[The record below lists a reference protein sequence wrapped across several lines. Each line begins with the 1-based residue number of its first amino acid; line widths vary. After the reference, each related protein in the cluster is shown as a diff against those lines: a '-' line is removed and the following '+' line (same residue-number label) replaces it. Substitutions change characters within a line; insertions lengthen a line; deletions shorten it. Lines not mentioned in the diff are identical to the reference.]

1 MITQT
6 KLLIEKQQN
15 NSFSIMKLGQ
25 LYGSSKNLAVAEMLN
40 NDSLSVIVCPNSDS
54 AMSVFKDLSFFSNN
68 EIDIEILT
76 DLEMLPY
83 DLNPPI
89 KGLKASRSETFFKL
103 ANKDI
108 KVLIINAQNLLW
120 RVPEPSFFTKDMK
133 RFNQSDEIN
142 LDEVRE
148 IFSMNGFERVNV
160 VNFPG
165 EYSIRGSI
173 IDFYSTINRFPVR
186 MDLMGDT
193 IDSMRQF
200 DIETQLTIQP
210 INECKIT
217 PVDFFSKTKKQI
229 EFFKANFRNNNEG
242 NHMEWPLYQSIDED
256 YEVNG
261 VYNYLPYFHK
271 KTVSLLDYLDDK
283 TNFICMGDIDESLK
297 AYEKLIESRYLD
309 FQMDLQPMINPNQLF
324 FRSKEQYKKIMDGNT
339 VVIHEKKVLDN
350 NSVEKNHDVHPISFL
365 FQKKAEQ
372 SELANIMAFKSSNNL
387 STILISIPNLLK
399 RNALIEQLK
408 DSELNYALTNN
419 WDECLK
425 NDHEILVTAA
435 DIDQGFMIKK
445 YHFALLT
452 EKDVYGFKRKLKERK
467 QLRDPEAIIQNL
479 KDLRPGSLIVHRD
492 YGIGI
497 YDGLNKMKIDDID
510 YEFIKIIYAN
520 DDLLQLPVTQLDK
533 ISRYIGDASDEK
545 TLSKL
550 GTDQWKKISNKA
562 KKKAHDVAAELLE
575 LYAFRSIETGK
586 IQSSDTEEY
595 QSFVSDFEYVLTRD
609 QAKTIEEVM
618 NDLSSSKKMDRLI
631 CGDVGFGKTEVAMRA
646 AFISAMNGHQVV
658 IMVPTTILANQHFQ
672 SFIERF
678 EKWPI
683 NIQLLTRTQSAN
695 KKKEIYDSIQ
705 NGDCDILI
713 GTHAVLSDKVKFDN
727 LGLIIVDEEHRFGV
741 RQKELL
747 QKLKHDVDFLA
758 MTATPIPRTLNMAI
772 GDLRDISMI
781 MSAPE
786 SRVPVKTFVTEW
798 HNSVIKEAITRELDR
813 GGQIFLVHNKIE
825 NIKSIAESI
834 YAIFPD
840 IKLEIAHGQMKEG
853 NLEKIMMSF
862 YNHDFDLLISTS
874 IIESGIDIPNA
885 NTIIINNANLF
896 GLSQLHQ
903 MRGRVGRSSKQAY
916 AYLISPP
923 KNEISDDAQKRL
935 QAIEAVEELGIGFM
949 LATHD
954 LEIRGAGELLGEA
967 QSGQIQK
974 IGFSLFKDML
984 TDAIQALR
992 SEKHSE
998 HEEKAT
1004 DININIPALIPEEL
1018 ISDVNLRLIFYRR
1031 ISNAKNMKELEQI
1044 SDELVDRF
1052 GYLPDSTQN
1061 LLEITDLRNRSTA
1074 LGIEKIRF
1082 NKEYGRIYFNE
1093 NSMIDVSHMLKL
1105 IDTDEDYRLYP
1116 DQSLGL
1122 KGDFSDEEVRKK
1134 KLSEI
1139 ISYLAVN

>member
-1 MITQT
+1 MI
-6 KLLIEKQQN
+6 
-15 NSFSIMKLGQ
+15 
-25 LYGSSKNLAVAEMLN
+25 
-40 NDSLSVIVCPNSDS
+40 
-54 AMSVFKDLSFFSNN
+54 
-68 EIDIEILT
+68 
-76 DLEMLPY
+76 
-83 DLNPPI
+83 
-89 KGLKASRSETFFKL
+89 R
-103 ANKDI
+103 
-108 KVLIINAQNLLW
+108 
-120 RVPEPSFFTKDMK
+120 
-133 RFNQSDEIN
+133 
-142 LDEVRE
+142 
-148 IFSMNGFERVNV
+148 
-160 VNFPG
+160 
-165 EYSIRGSI
+165 
-173 IDFYSTINRFPVR
+173 
-186 MDLMGDT
+186 
-193 IDSMRQF
+193 
-200 DIETQLTIQP
+200 
-210 INECKIT
+210 
-217 PVDFFSKTKKQI
+217 
-229 EFFKANFRNNNEG
+229 
-242 NHMEWPLYQSIDED
+242 
-256 YEVNG
+256 
-261 VYNYLPYFHK
+261 
-271 KTVSLLDYLDDK
+271 
-283 TNFICMGDIDESLK
+283 
-297 AYEKLIESRYLD
+297 
-309 FQMDLQPMINPNQLF
+309 
-324 FRSKEQYKKIMDGNT
+324 
-339 VVIHEKKVLDN
+339 
-350 NSVEKNHDVHPISFL
+350 
-365 FQKKAEQ
+365 
-372 SELANIMAFKSSNNL
+372 
-387 STILISIPNLLK
+387 
-399 RNALIEQLK
+399 
-408 DSELNYALTNN
+408 
-419 WDECLK
+419 
-425 NDHEILVTAA
+425 
-435 DIDQGFMIKK
+435 K

-695 KKKEIYDSIQ
+695 TKKEIYDSIQ

-713 GTHAVLSDKVKFDN
+713 GTHAVLSDKVRFDN

-1004 DININIPALIPEEL
+1004 DININIPVLIPEEL

-1031 ISNAKNMKELEQI
+1031 ISNAKNKKELEQI

>member
-1 MITQT
+1 M
-6 KLLIEKQQN
+6 
-15 NSFSIMKLGQ
+15 
-25 LYGSSKNLAVAEMLN
+25 
-40 NDSLSVIVCPNSDS
+40 
-54 AMSVFKDLSFFSNN
+54 
-68 EIDIEILT
+68 
-76 DLEMLPY
+76 
-83 DLNPPI
+83 
-89 KGLKASRSETFFKL
+89 
-103 ANKDI
+103 
-108 KVLIINAQNLLW
+108 
-120 RVPEPSFFTKDMK
+120 
-133 RFNQSDEIN
+133 
-142 LDEVRE
+142 
-148 IFSMNGFERVNV
+148 
-160 VNFPG
+160 
-165 EYSIRGSI
+165 
-173 IDFYSTINRFPVR
+173 
-186 MDLMGDT
+186 
-193 IDSMRQF
+193 
-200 DIETQLTIQP
+200 
-210 INECKIT
+210 
-217 PVDFFSKTKKQI
+217 
-229 EFFKANFRNNNEG
+229 
-242 NHMEWPLYQSIDED
+242 
-256 YEVNG
+256 
-261 VYNYLPYFHK
+261 
-271 KTVSLLDYLDDK
+271 
-283 TNFICMGDIDESLK
+283 
-297 AYEKLIESRYLD
+297 
-309 FQMDLQPMINPNQLF
+309 
-324 FRSKEQYKKIMDGNT
+324 
-339 VVIHEKKVLDN
+339 DN

-435 DIDQGFMIKK
+435 DIDQGFMMKK

-713 GTHAVLSDKVKFDN
+713 GTHAVLSDKVRFDN

-923 KNEISDDAQKRL
+923 KNKISDDAQKRL

-1004 DININIPALIPEEL
+1004 DININIPVLIPEEL

>member
-6 KLLIEKQQN
+6 KLLIEEQLNASVAIKK
-15 NSFSIMKLGQ
+15 MGQ
-25 LYGSSKNLAVAEMLN
+25 LYGSSKNLAIAEIL
-40 NDSLSVIVCPNSDS
+40 DPDAPSVIVCPNSDS
-54 AMSVFKDLSFFSNN
+54 ARSVLRDIRFFSDNKL
-68 EIDIEILT
+68 DIELLT

-89 KGLKASRSETFFKL
+89 RGLKASRSETFYKL
-103 ANKDI
+103 ACGQTRL
-108 KVLIINAQNLLW
+108 LILNAQNLLW
-120 RVPEPSFFTKDMK
+120 RIPEPSFFTGNAKELK
-133 RFNQSDEIN
+133 TSDQIQI
-142 LDEVRE
+142 DDIQD
-148 IFSMNGFERVNV
+148 IFSINGYERVNV
-160 VNFPG
+160 VTFPG

-173 IDFYSTINRFPVR
+173 IDFYSTINRFAVR
-186 MDLMGDT
+186 IDLMGDT

-200 DIETQLTIQP
+200 DIETQLTIEP
-210 INECKIT
+210 IESCRII
-217 PVDFFSKTKKQI
+217 PVDLFSKTRKEI
-229 EFFKANFRNNNEG
+229 EFFKMSFRNSNEG
-242 NHMEWPLYQSIDED
+242 NHMEWPLYQSIDDD
-256 YEVNG
+256 YEANG

-271 KTVSLLDYLDDK
+271 KTVSLLDYFDDETK
-283 TNFICMGDIDESLK
+283 FICIGDIAESLD
-297 AYEKLIESRYLD
+297 AYEELIISRHSD
-309 FQMDLQPMINPNQLF
+309 FQMDQQPMISPDDLF
-324 FRSKEQYKKIMDGNT
+324 FKSSTQIERIVNGNYST
-339 VVIHEKKVLDN
+339 IHEKKVLEKDL
-350 NSVEKNHDVHPISFL
+350 SEKNHDSLPISFL
-365 FQKKAEQ
+365 LQNIEQ
-372 SELANIMAFKSSNNL
+372 SELANIYEFKAKNNL
-387 STILISIPNLLK
+387 SKLLLSIPNLLK

-408 DSELNYALTNN
+408 NEDMNYSVVNDWSEFINNQSELCICK
-419 WDECLK
+419 E
-425 NDHEILVTAA
+425 
-435 DIDQGFMIKK
+435 DIDQGFILKN
-445 YHFALLT
+445 HCLAVLT
-452 EKDVYGFKRKLKERK
+452 EKDIYGFKRNTKERR

-479 KDLRPGSLIVHRD
+479 KDLRSGSLIVHRD

-497 YDGLNKMKIDDID
+497 YDGLNKMEVDGIDF
-510 YEFIKIIYAN
+510 EFIRIIYAN

-545 TLSKL
+545 ALSKL
-550 GTDQWKKISNKA
+550 GTDQWSKISKKA
-562 KKKAHDVAAELLE
+562 KQKAHDVAAELLE

-586 IQSSDTEEY
+586 IQSSDTEDY
-595 QSFVSDFEYVLTRD
+595 QSFVSDFEYVLTHD

-618 NDLSSSKKMDRLI
+618 NDLSSNKKMDRLI

-672 SFIERF
+672 SFSERF
-678 EKWPI
+678 SKWPI
-683 NIQLLTRTQSAN
+683 KIELLSRTQST
-695 KKKEIYDSIQ
+695 KKKKDIYDSIQ
-705 NGDCDILI
+705 SGDCDILI

-747 QKLKHDVDFLA
+747 QKLKHNVDFLA

-798 HNSVIKEAITRELDR
+798 HNSMIKEAIARELDR

-825 NIKSIAESI
+825 NIKNIAEVI
-834 YAIFPD
+834 LDIFPD
-840 IKLEIAHGQMKEG
+840 IRLEIAHGQMKEG

-923 KNEISDDAQKRL
+923 RNEIGDDAQKRL
-935 QAIEAVEELGIGFM
+935 QAIEAIEELGIGFM

-984 TDAIQALR
+984 TDAVKALR
-992 SEKHSE
+992 SEE
-998 HEEKAT
+998 TINHEEQKT
-1004 DININIPALIPEEL
+1004 DININIPVLIPEEL
-1018 ISDVNLRLIFYRR
+1018 IGDVNLRLIFYRR
-1031 ISNAKNMKELEQI
+1031 ISNAESKQQLDEL
-1044 SDELVDRF
+1044 SNELVDRF
-1052 GYLPDSTQN
+1052 GYLPDSTKN
-1061 LLEITDLRNRSTA
+1061 LLELTDLRNKATR
-1074 LGIEKIRF
+1074 LGIDKIRF
-1082 NKEYGRIYFNE
+1082 SKEYGRIYFNE
-1093 NSMIDVSHMLKL
+1093 NSVIDVDHMLKL
-1105 IDTDEDYRLYP
+1105 INKDEGFRLFP

-1122 KGDFSDEEVRKK
+1122 KGDFSDESIRKQ

-1139 ISYLAVN
+1139 ISYLGVQ